1 MHYTLLIATQDSAGL
16 VYKISRILY
25 EAGAN
30 IERQDEYVDRENGL
44 FFMRTSFVVGS
55 QKASESPILESRAD
69 LPTDLA
75 HGIDCTSHI
84 DSGTKTHPLAPLVLR
99 EGESKESAQNYISHT
114 SHAVKKDN
122 RESTQNSYT
131 ATKSSQNL
139 ATDSDISINS
149 KNPALDSHAQGALEA
164 TLESNLKSVL
174 PNGAKI
180 SLKKAGKKSL
190 IILATKEN
198 HCLGDLL
205 LRQESGELNADIKAV
220 IANRAELKSLVERF
234 SIPFFWVDSDGIS
247 REEHEGKI
255 GEIIERFSPDL
266 LALAKYMR
274 ILSSDFTSRYEGKII
289 NIHHSFLPAF
299 IGANPYKQAFAR
311 GVKIIGATAHFVTN
325 ELDEGPIIAQDII
338 HINHT
343 YSWQDM
349 QKAGRDV
356 EKSVFAHALDLVLH
370 DRVFIN
376 GNKTIVF

>member
-55 QKASESPILESRAD
+55 ASLDSRAD
-69 LPTDLA
+69 LECQAQNLA
-75 HGIDCTSHI
+75 QHTKS
-84 DSGTKTHPLAPLVLR
+84 SAKTHPLTPSAK
-99 EGESKESAQNYISHT
+99 EGENKELAHYTSQNSRTTKGGNKESAQNS
-114 SHAVKKDN
+114 
-122 RESTQNSYT
+122 RT

-139 ATDSDISINS
+139 ATDSDTSTNS
-149 KNPALDSHAQGALEA
+149 KNLALDSHAQDALEA
-164 TLESNLKSVL
+164 TLESKLKSVL

-205 LRQESGELNADIKAV
+205 LRQESGELNANIKAV